1 MLIFL
6 QFLSNSFIASWNN
19 PKHSKINKIEGG
31 IIKFAGVNKIVPI
44 ILAKQK
50 LQKRLK
56 NNGGPDYS
64 TKTVWVPTLI
74 EYYDSNGN
82 KLFKTENDQSENG
95 D

>member
-1 MLIFL
+1 MPLETI
-6 QFLSNSFIASWNN
+6 QNI
-19 PKHSKINKIEGG
+19 GDG
-31 IIKFAGVNKIVPI
+31 IIKFAGVNKTVPLLPL

-64 TKTVWVPTLI
+64 TKTVWVPALI